1 MVASEGCMCKFVRMS
16 RCTRGTAVAVRASM
30 GMEDSMGWVRREEPI
45 LRNSGRKSKQT
56 HFPLPCRCIL
66 ANLSKKFPPTN
77 FSGVT
82 YTKRNSP
89 LNALSSMEASV

>member
-1 MVASEGCMCKFVRMS
+1 MVASEGCMCKFLRMS
-16 RCTRGTAVAVRASM
+16 RWTRGTAVAVRASM
-30 GMEDSMGWVRREEPI
+30 GMEDSMGW
-45 LRNSGRKSKQT
+45 
-56 HFPLPCRCIL
+56 
-66 ANLSKKFPPTN
+66 FPPTN